1 MEERL
6 SFEERLASESS
17 TSFGWRGY
25 IMPVL
30 SCIGFVLAGVS
41 GLRFFFALTVLPIA
55 NVLLAKIFDINTGKY
70 VLPQLGL
77 NILEAGFVAFTIVF
91 GFYKLGGSVIGS
103 FLAINTGLFAPVL
116 ISTAVLK
123 KLSGSWKRTLLLL
136 LAEPSVMW
144 FIYYLAL
151 WITIRFG

>member
-17 TSFGWRGY
+17 IGFGWRGY

-55 NVLLAKIFDINTGKY
+55 NVLLAKRFDINTGKY
-70 VLPQLGL
+70 ALLQFGLDILG
-77 NILEAGFVAFTIVF
+77 AAVAFGSIWV
-91 GFYKLGGSVIGS
+91 GFFVLGGSAVGFFFSMIIAM
-103 FLAINTGLFAPVL
+103 LAPVL
-116 ISTAVLK
+116 LSTAALRK
-123 KLSGSWKRTLLLL
+123 ESGSWRMTALML
-136 LAEPSVMW
+136 LAEPSMMW
-144 FIYYLAL
+144 FIYFLVL
-151 WITIRFG
+151 QIVIRF